1 MFSNTTIRHRLWL
14 LIVLVLLVISAG
26 TVAALLNERREMLD
40 ARRTATHHLVDVAYN
55 VMAHYGRLAQEG
67 RMPLGEAQTAAAD
80 TITGLRYDDGNYFA
94 LYDTRYTMVRHPI
107 KPELNGKD
115 QRDLKDPRG
124 IRMVVELVDAAVR
137 NRGEFVDYQWAKPG
151 SKTPVDK
158 IGTSRLYAPWGWV
171 VATGVYV
178 DDVEAAFHSKAWL
191 WGSAISAVL
200 VLLVLAAW
208 FIAHSISAPL
218 ERLRDHMGEIA
229 RTGDLTLGNRPV
241 AGGEAGQ
248 IGTAFFSLIDR
259 FRGILRDVAQGSR
272 EVSGE
277 IGDLARNMKVIEESS
292 HTQNRSAMAT
302 AATVE
307 QISSSI
313 GQITAH
319 IDEVAGLSEQ
329 AHELSQQGRSAVG
342 RATGEMQRIAASVGE
357 SAQVVQTLGERSG
370 QISAIVSTIHDI
382 ADQTNLLALNA
393 AIEAARAGEFGRGFA
408 VVADEV
414 RKLAERTSDATRQI
428 TTMTDAIQ
436 HDTGAAVEGIRGVS
450 DLALSGVTL
459 VGEAGTTV
467 SQIDERT
474 SEVSGIL
481 GEIAQ
486 AAGEQSQA
494 SREIARNVEAITA
507 TGQQN
512 VQAIGEI
519 ANASAHLAAMANR
532 LDGVVAQF
540 RV

>member
-1 MFSNTTIRHRLWL
+1 MFSNATIRHKLWL
-14 LIVLVLLVISAG
+14 LMLLVFVVISAG
-26 TVAALLNERREMLD
+26 TTTALLNERREMLD
-40 ARRTATHHLVDVAYN
+40 ARRATTRHLVDVAYTTL
-55 VMAHYGRLAQEG
+55 AHYGQLAQSG
-67 RMPLGEAQTAAAD
+67 TMSLDAAQRAAAD
-80 TITGLRYDDGNYFA
+80 AVAGMRYEGGNYFA
-94 LYDTRYTMVRHPI
+94 LYDTRYTILRHPI

-115 QRDLKDPRG
+115 QSGLKDPKG
-124 IRMVVELVDAAVR
+124 IHMVVELVDAAK
-137 NRGEFVDYQWAKPG
+137 RGKDEFVDYQWAKPG
-151 SKTPVDK
+151 SKAPVDK
-158 IGTSRLYAPWGWV
+158 ISTSRLYAPWGWV
-171 VATGVYV
+171 VATGIYV
-178 DDVEAAFHSKAWL
+178 DDVEAEFRHKAWV
-191 WGSAISAVL
+191 WGGAIGIGL
-200 VLLVLAAW
+200 VLLVLASW

-218 ERLRDHMGEIA
+218 ERLRDHMGAIA
-229 RTGDLTLGNRPV
+229 RSGDLTLGNRPA

-248 IGTAFFSLIDR
+248 IGDAFFSLIDR

-277 IGDLARNMKVIEESS
+277 IGELARNMKVIEESS

-313 GQITAH
+313 TQITAH
-319 IDEVAGLSEQ
+319 IGEVAGLSEQ
-329 AHELSQQGRSAVG
+329 AHNLSQQGRSAVG

-370 QISAIVSTIHDI
+370 QISTIVSTIRDI

-436 HDTGAAVEGIRGVS
+436 HDTGAAVEGIRSVS

-474 SEVSGIL
+474 CEVSGIL

-486 AAGEQSQA
+486 TASEQSQA
-494 SREIARNVEAITA
+494 SREIARNVEAISA

-519 ANASAHLAAMANR
+519 ATASAHLAAMANR
-532 LDGVVAQF
+532 LDGVVGQF